1 MSRCSAYLVS
11 AMMILGMIGG
21 VGMHSSAAEDVQAV
35 RQQFSTTEEIS
46 SIQIKENGASVTIR
60 PGEGNQTY
68 VNYADTSEEELY
80 DIHVDNGTL
89 VIDKLRENPLKTIVV
104 NGKIVEISID
114 ESYCLEI
121 IVPQK
126 QYDSI
131 AIENSGNGNAT
142 LDSISSANIGVELKN
157 GSSEFLQTQS
167 DDMNVK
173 IVNGSITFDR
183 TNSSKYDCEV
193 TNGKIQ
199 GNIIGNYDNYSIDA
213 YVRNGTCNL
222 NPNLVSTTNCLLKL
236 YVKNGKIEVSFNSSK
251 I

>member
-11 AMMILGMIGG
+11 AMMLFGMIGG
-21 VGMHSSAAEDVQAV
+21 VGMHSSAAEEIQAV
-35 RQQFSTTEEIS
+35 RRQFSTTEEIT
-46 SIQIKENGASVTIR
+46 SIQIKENGTSVTIR
-60 PGEGNQTY
+60 PGEDNQTY

-89 VIDKLRENPLKTIVV
+89 VVDKLKENPLKTIVV

-114 ESYCLEI
+114 GFDHLEI

-131 AIENSGNGNAT
+131 VIGNSGNGNVT
-142 LDSISSANIGVELKN
+142 LDSISSVNIDVELKN

-173 IVNGSITFDR
+173 IVNGSITFDC
-183 TNSSKYDCEV
+183 TDSSKYDCEV
-193 TNGKIQ
+193 INGKIQ

-222 NPNLVSTTNCLLKL
+222 KSNSVSTTDRLLKL
-236 YVKNGKIEVSFNSSK
+236 YVKNGKIEVSFNGSK